1 MYGCESWAIKK
12 AGCRRIDAFELWC
25 WRRVLKV
32 PWTARKFNQE
42 IGKEISPEYSLEGL
56 MLKLKQSDGTNWLIG
71 EDPDA
76 GQDWRQEEKGMT
88 EVKMVG
94 WHHQLDGHKSEQTPG
109 DSDGQGGLAS
119 RSSCGHEESD
129 TTEWLNWAPLLHWEL
144 FVPLSPGVLALGLF
158 AILMKIST
166 QSYKLVR
173 TLRLV
178 LCGHFCAYF
187 PYYKYYTKDFCSFI

>member
-1 MYGCESWAIKK
+1 MNIHWRTDTEAETLILWSP
-12 AGCRRIDAFELWC
+12 DA
-25 WRRVLKV
+25 K
-32 PWTARKFNQE
+32 
-42 IGKEISPEYSLEGL
+42 
-56 MLKLKQSDGTNWLIG
+56 NWLTG
-71 EDPDA
+71 KDPDA

-119 RSSCGHEESD
+119 RSSWGHEELD
-129 TTEWLNWAPLLHWEL
+129 TTEWLNWTPLLHREL

-158 AILMKIST
+158 AILMKISI